1 MVHVMILDEKNFLL
15 YAAKHYDLKRSSG
28 LEEFYD
34 DLKRF
39 QYLKRLFKRY
49 EEDNDIRLR
58 LILNHVIVLY
68 NCFGDS
74 ATNML
79 FFKLKEYHKYLKPF
93 IIFLNYMPDYIEY
106 ENEIVLNSN
115 IPMDQRIIEELRK
128 I

>member
-1 MVHVMILDEKNFLL
+1 MILDEKSFLI

-28 LEEFYD
+28 VEEFYD

-68 NCFGDS
+68 NCFGDA

-93 IIFLNYMPDYIEY
+93 IIFLNYMPEHIEY
-106 ENEIVLNSN
+106 ENEIILNSN

-128 I
+128 V